1 MIRDIGRKFTLHRKS
16 KDYKQIARFPDR
28 KQRTEM
34 TKKKRKKAIW
44 IFVLILLVLIPA
56 GLLTVSAWMKASME
70 KYLIA
75 GEAAGELG
83 ADCILVLGGG
93 LKPDGTPNHMLQDR
107 LDKGIELYREGAAPK
122 LLLSGD
128 NGQERYDEVN
138 AMKEYALQEGIPSED
153 IFLDHAGFSTYESM
167 YRARD
172 TFLVKKAIIITQR
185 YHQYRALYTA
195 RGLGIEGY
203 GVIAEPRV
211 YAGQKY
217 RDVREILAR
226 NKDFLKMII
235 KPEPTY
241 LGETIP
247 ISGSGLASHD

>member
-1 MIRDIGRKFTLHRKS
+1 M
-16 KDYKQIARFPDR
+16 AR
-28 KQRTEM
+28 
-34 TKKKRKKAIW
+34 KKKKKTIWVAI
-44 IFVLILLVLIPA
+44 LILLILVPA
-56 GLLTVSAWMKASME
+56 VTLTVNAYMKASTE
-70 KYLIA
+70 KYLISDDDA
-75 GEAAGELG
+75 PGLG
-83 ADCILVLGGG
+83 ADCILVLGAG
-93 LKPDGTPNHMLQDR
+93 LKPDGTPNLMLRDR
-107 LDKGIELYREGAAPK
+107 LDKGIELYKAGAASK

-138 AMKEYALQEGIPSED
+138 AMKEYALDAGIPPED
-153 IFLDHAGFSTYESM
+153 IFMDHAGFSTYESM

-172 TFLVKKAIIITQR
+172 IFQVKKAIIITQK

-195 RGLGIEGY
+195 RGLGIDGY

-217 RDVREILAR
+217 RDLREILAR
-226 NKDFLKMII
+226 NKDFLKMLV

-241 LGETIP
+241 LGEAIP